1 MIENGLELVRCVEN
15 EFAIYLSD
23 EDLSDIYT
31 FGNLHNLLVRKLGA
45 APDCLSAK
53 AFYQLRKGMVAVL
66 GVERGS
72 VRPTSFLDDIFDKK
86 RIRAQWEE
94 LERQSGLK
102 LPKLQQNSGWKH
114 SMRAMSCLVSASC
127 TMLAFEEARF
137 IPYLKG
143 FWGMVMI
150 YLIGFILYWLLT
162 YALLELTR
170 FRRTET
176 PVFTLA
182 ELARVVLS
190 MNRDQFAETDSSK
203 TTKDQVWLRLT
214 SAIEKNLGWELER
227 ITPCETFAEETGIL

>member
-1 MIENGLELVRCVEN
+1 VIENGLELVRCVEN

-23 EDLSDIYT
+23 EELSDIHT
-31 FGNLHNLLVRKLGA
+31 VGNLHNLLVQKLGA
-45 APDCLSAK
+45 TPDCLSART
-53 AFYQLRKGMVAVL
+53 FYQLRKAMVAVL
-66 GVERGS
+66 GVARGT

-94 LERQSGLK
+94 LERESGLK
-102 LPKLQQNSGWKH
+102 LPKLRHNSGWKH
-114 SMRAMSCLVSASC
+114 SMLTIASFVSASC

-143 FWGMVMI
+143 FWVIVMC
-150 YLIGFILYWLLT
+150 YLIGFILYRLLT

-176 PVFTLA
+176 PVFTIA

-190 MNRDQFAETDSSK
+190 MNRDQFAETNTSK

-214 SAIEKNLGWELER
+214 SALEKNLGWELER
-227 ITPCETFAEETGIL
+227 ITPCQTFAEETGIL